1 MVLDC
6 LADCLSF
13 PCFFGDAQDVALWGR
28 PICVYAGWLA
38 PAAASQPAYTQIGRP
53 QRATSCASPKK
64 HGNDKQS
71 ARQSRTM
78 ATYIFALLLRFLGP
92 PHV

>member
-1 MVLDC
+1 MRGS
-6 LADCLSF
+6 AAAST
-13 PCFFGDAQDVALWGR
+13 GR
-28 PICVYAGWLA
+28 APSVA

-78 ATYIFALLLRFLGP
+78 AT
-92 PHV
+92 